1 MIAPSFFH
9 PILSSVIQLPLI
21 LAASGASVRV
31 LKLATSGDAAKLE
44 EEIDGAR
51 L

>member
-1 MIAPSFFH
+1 MIALSSFH

-21 LAASGASVRV
+21 LAASGTSVRV
-31 LKLATSGDAAKLE
+31 VKLATSGDAAKLE